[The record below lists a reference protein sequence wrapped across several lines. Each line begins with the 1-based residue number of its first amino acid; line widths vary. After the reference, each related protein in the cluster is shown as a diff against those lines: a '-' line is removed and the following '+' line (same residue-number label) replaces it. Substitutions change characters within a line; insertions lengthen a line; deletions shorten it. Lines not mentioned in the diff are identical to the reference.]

1 MFWEPKIVER
11 VINIPVETI
20 KYKIVEVDKPR
31 PHLAW
36 DKEARETVLSLQHH
50 PGFVILTDRL
60 SNQAALL
67 KAQLEN
73 TRFASKE
80 DFEFVQSGIFWC
92 KWLKQQVAAAT
103 TRASQTAVDA
113 AKEDEEAFKE
123 LQASLIRVGDK
134 GPQAQ

>member
-11 VINIPVETI
+11 AVPVEVI
-20 KYKIVEVDKPR
+20 KYKIVEVEKPR

-36 DKEARETVLSLQHH
+36 GKEDRELVLTLAQH
-50 PGFVILTDRL
+50 PGFIILIDRL

-67 KAQLEN
+67 KAQLET

-92 KWLKQQVAAAT
+92 KWLKQQVASAT
-103 TRASQTAVDA
+103 TRAAQTAVDA
-113 AKEDEEAFKE
+113 TKEDEEAFKA
-123 LQASLIRVGDK
+123 LQATLERVGES

>member
-1 MFWEPKIVER
+1 MGWREWFKPTTSVVE
-11 VINIPVETI
+11 VV
-20 KYKIVEVDKPR
+20 KYKIVEVEKPR

-36 DKEARETVLSLQHH
+36 DAKAREVVLTLAHH
-50 PGFVILTDRL
+50 PGFELLTDRL

-67 KAQLEN
+67 KHQLET

-80 DFEFVQSGIFWC
+80 DFEFVQSGVFWC

-103 TRASQTAVDA
+103 TRASQTVVDA

-123 LQASLIRVGDK
+123 LQASLIRVGGQD
-134 GPQAQ
+134 PQGQ